1 MNLTQ
6 ISIVAAAAAIVAA
19 PWLFSL
25 AKGVRLPRRGVSYH
39 DAMMALSVVRSRL
52 VQTGGV
58 PDDACA
64 AIEVVTHA
72 LVEGSDK

>member
-1 MNLTQ
+1 MVTPILMTAA
-6 ISIVAAAAAIVAA
+6 VAAALLW
-19 PWLFSL
+19 PHL
-25 AKGVRLPRRGVSYH
+25 AKLARRSAVSYQE
-39 DAMMALSVVRSRL
+39 AMLALAAVRARL

-58 PDDACA
+58 PDDAGK